1 MNDQGDPNQAAPP
14 SQIIVRQFRQIL
26 VWPLQLTPKEGSIT
40 ATAYWER
47 LLELDSAWQ
56 EVADE
61 FTDDSSDFQER
72 HYAEFV
78 AFMPDVQHFLYG
90 EGKTPHSANV
100 AGDSPI
106 RVFRRRDVAK
116 AHVSLHAGQPAIA
129 LDVARVELYF
139 FYDIDLAVLAVEV
152 AGNDL
157 SLEQVQDILFRFG
170 RAYPTSWDSS
180 GGGAHCCAGVS
191 LLAQDGTV
199 LAASDYEQK
208 ERYLEFVCE
217 HRAPRLADHWDFLLK
232 PLLPH
237 HGSEAGAILYR
248 QLEHHRIPLL
258 AYLAVDD
265 PYQIGRDDWMR
276 LGLAARP
283 GPQDIPPFAA
293 GFLDDF
299 EGRYCYDRF
308 WDAKRRHDQTAT
320 RIICSGH
327 AFIMVGEADNAVFTN
342 AETGILAQ
350 FRHQYFLLGLI
361 AHFHKAALLIVRDRL
376 ASAISQLRDYSGPTV
391 KRFKREIR
399 LSHENFLRFAH
410 RYWFQEVSNQ
420 PPVQDL
426 FNLWVTHLG
435 TDRLFVEVREEVL
448 DMIDYLDSDGLRRQA
463 TSVVRLT
470 VVTFFGLIG
479 TVATGFLGMNL
490 IDLTQVSL
498 LEKLFYL
505 IAVLV
510 PVAVLTFY
518 TAAKS
523 QRLAEF
529 LEAMS
534 DERRSI
540 RQKWQAFA
548 RVWTRGR

>member
-1 MNDQGDPNQAAPP
+1 MNDRSDPNQAAPP
-14 SQIIVRQFRQIL
+14 SEIVVRQFRQIL
-26 VWPLQLTPKEGSIT
+26 VWPLQLTPEEGSIT

-47 LLELDSAWQ
+47 LQELDSPWQ

-61 FTDDSSDFQER
+61 FTGDSREFQER

-90 EGKTPHSANV
+90 EGQTTHGPNANSP
-100 AGDSPI
+100 SPI
-106 RVFRRRDVAK
+106 RAFRRRDVARV
-116 AHVSLHAGQPAIA
+116 HVTLHAGQPVIA

-139 FYDIDLAVLAVEV
+139 FYDIDMAVLAVEI
-152 AGNDL
+152 ACEDI
-157 SLEQVQDILFRFG
+157 SLEQAENILFRFG
-170 RAYPTSWDSS
+170 RAYPTAWDS
-180 GGGAHCCAGVS
+180 GGGAHCCSAVS

-208 ERYLEFVCE
+208 EVYLAFVCE
-217 HRAPRLADHWDFLLK
+217 HRAPRLASHWDFLLK

-237 HGSEAGAILYR
+237 HGSEGGAILYR
-248 QLEHHRIPLL
+248 QLEHHRIPQL

-265 PYQIGRDDWMR
+265 PYRIGREDWMR

-283 GPQDIPPFAA
+283 GGVSPFAA
-293 GFLDDF
+293 GFLEDF
-299 EGRYCYDRF
+299 EAGHCYDRF
-308 WDAKRRHDQTAT
+308 WDAERRHDQTAT
-320 RIICSGH
+320 RIMCSGH
-327 AFIMVGEADNAVFTN
+327 AFIMVGEAGNPVFTN
-342 AETGILAQ
+342 AETGILAL

-376 ASAISQLRDYSGPTV
+376 ASAISQLRDYSGETV

-399 LSHENFLRFAH
+399 LSHENFLRFTH

-420 PPVQDL
+420 PPAQDL
-426 FNLWVTHLG
+426 FKLWVSHLG

-498 LEKLFYL
+498 IEKLFYL
-505 IAVLV
+505 TAVLV

-529 LEAMS
+529 LETMS
-534 DERRSI
+534 NERRSF
-540 RQKWQAFA
+540 RDKWQAFA
-548 RVWTRGR
+548 RVWKRGR